1 MWFTDSHLGCKGTTS
16 KSCRAWSSTYQLHV
30 IYRLLIDLRS
40 VYPCTHLSLS
50 INLSS
55 IYLSI
60 IFICHLLFIN
70 HLSIMFYQSTIVYHF
85 SVYLLKSMYLYV
97 YFHMYTLCF
106 KTSSIYPFIIAP
118 SLYKCFKKNH
128 LSVHLSIHPPN
139 HHLSYFYH
147 LYINLPLIF
156 P

>member
-1 MWFTDSHLGCKGTTS
+1 MWFTDSHLDCKGTTS
-16 KSCRAWSSTYQLHV
+16 KSCRAWSCTYQLHV
-30 IYRLLIDLRS
+30 ISSTYRSTICLS
-40 VYPCTHLSLS
+40 VYPF
-50 INLSS
+50 IF

-85 SVYLLKSMYLYV
+85 SIYLSKSMYLYA
-97 YFHMYTLCF
+97 YFRIYTLCF
-106 KTSSIYPFIIAP
+106 KTSSIHPFIIAP

-139 HHLSYFYH
+139 HNLSYFYH